1 MSILIKGMEKPEE
14 CYCCPCSTINMNGR
28 WGKCNLLGRDYAG
41 DPHKIYD
48 DCPLVEIPP
57 HGRLIDADALKT
69 KLNNIHDFLLG
80 DCEFSELAMSD
91 KARIDELI
99 NCIAEVVNAPT
110 VIESEEQ
117 KHEL

>member
-1 MSILIKGMEKPEE
+1 MSILIKGAKMPRHCGYCFFNDFNICQIEHCPVADAVYHEE
-14 CYCCPCSTINMNGR
+14 R
-28 WGKCNLLGRDYAG
+28 
-41 DPHKIYD
+41 HE

-57 HGRLIDADALKT
+57 HGRLIDGAALKT
-69 KLNNIHDFLLG
+69 KLNNIRDFLLG

-117 KHEL
+117 EHE

>member
-1 MSILIKGMEKPEE
+1 MRGLAV
-14 CYCCPCSTINMNGR
+14 R
-28 WGKCNLLGRDYAG
+28 
-41 DPHKIYD
+41 
-48 DCPLVEIPP
+48 
-57 HGRLIDADALKT
+57 KT

-117 KHEL
+117 EHE